1 MLYSPPPS
9 SAPHDHDHAHGVGGH
24 CHHDDNPNLT
34 DDLRGEKMKAL
45 RWALVLTGLYFWAE
59 LVGGVWSGSLAL
71 LADSGHMFSDMA
83 GLGLALF
90 ASWLSGKKSSSRQTF
105 GLYRA
110 EVLVAFINGLLLA
123 GVAFLI
129 LSEAWQRLHNPH
141 PIQGPLMLGI
151 AVGGLIINLMVI
163 KVLHG
168 DSHGG
173 SDAHKHDL
181 NLRAAYLHVLGDLLG
196 SVGTIVA
203 AGCLTWLGWAWADPV
218 ISGIIA
224 LLVLVSAYNLLV
236 DATHIL
242 LENSP
247 AHLPVD
253 KVAQTMSAIEGV
265 LAVHDLHIWTISSHR
280 HALSAHVTVSPEAS
294 QSELLT
300 NIQHTLAST
309 YGLNHVTL
317 QLEPPGYA
325 DDRHACHQC

>member
-1 MLYSPPPS
+1 
-9 SAPHDHDHAHGVGGH
+9 
-24 CHHDDNPNLT
+24 
-34 DDLRGEKMKAL
+34 
-45 RWALVLTGLYFWAE
+45 
-59 LVGGVWSGSLAL
+59 L
-71 LADSGHMFSDMA
+71 L
-83 GLGLALF
+83 
-90 ASWLSGKKSSSRQTF
+90 
-105 GLYRA
+105 
-110 EVLVAFINGLLLA
+110 
-123 GVAFLI
+123 
-129 LSEAWQRLHNPH
+129 
-141 PIQGPLMLGI
+141 
-151 AVGGLIINLMVI
+151 INLMVI

-173 SDAHKHDL
+173 SESHKHDL

-224 LLVLVSAYNLLV
+224 LLVLVSAYQLLV

-253 KVAQTMSAIEGV
+253 AVAHTMSAIEGV

-280 HALSAHVTVSPEAS
+280 HALSAHVTVSPDYS
-294 QSELLT
+294 QSDLLT
-300 NIQHTLAST
+300 HIQQTLAST